1 MKRAVQVAI
10 PILFF
15 APAFTTY
22 LGGPYIGIGLSGI
35 YLFFHYYHRH
45 FDGYLK
51 DDPMD
56 LDSDNELF
64 DFIK

>member
-35 YLFFHYYHRH
+35 YLFFHYYH
-45 FDGYLK
+45 GYRKK
-51 DDPMD
+51 DNDPMD
-56 LDSDNELF
+56 IDSSDDSLF
-64 DFIK
+64 DFIR